1 MADMYGISN
10 AVMEQNSLHG
20 QIELERENR
29 QLAYNKKLTAFNNTI
44 KKTKAGDNTET
55 EKDTGENV
63 GDIQDVITAS
73 KGLYG
78 GFAGAG
84 RGGAA
89 GARAFRT
96 SPAMVARKQQLATR
110 SVAAQDTANAARE
123 AEQDPAGAFLG
134 ETGRVME
141 GADEGLDT
149 TPALLQDAGR
159 GLSSA
164 AQTTGE
170 LAADGTRFSGAV
182 LSGAGRGFV
191 SGADEMFGGT
201 KLPTALGGEGMA
213 GLDTFKTAE
222 AGGQGLSGVEGIVQ
236 KGIVKLGGGEDL
248 GVVAGKGAGAVGGFI
263 DAGEQIDSLV
273 QTGGKSMFT
282 RVDAQGNRVAMSGTD
297 KASEILTEAGSALD
311 VASAFTGG
319 LLVPLAGAV
328 SLAGAITGIIGDYE
342 DQKADNKKVGINADG
357 STDASKAPKLSDT
370 ALPTGEAFTSL
381 GFVGNMSHNPL
392 TSI

>member
-1 MADMYGISN
+1 MYGISN
-10 AVMEQNSLHG
+10 AVMEANSLHG

-29 QLAYNKKLTAFNNTI
+29 LNDYNKRLNEFHDTI
-44 KKTKAGDNTET
+44 RKTKQGDNTET
-55 EKDTGENV
+55 DKDTAENV
-63 GDIQDVITAS
+63 GDVQDVITS
-73 KGLYG
+73 GKGIYG
-78 GFAGAG
+78 GLAGAG
-84 RGGAA
+84 A
-89 GARAFRT
+89 GARDAY
-96 SPAMVARKQQLATR
+96 SVARSGITPSTFVGETDASGALT
-110 SVAAQDTANAARE
+110 E
-123 AEQDPAGAFLG
+123 ASQSAFLA
-134 ETGRVME
+134 ES
-141 GADEGLDT
+141 
-149 TPALLQDAGR
+149 AGV
-159 GLSSA
+159 A
-164 AQTTGE
+164 NEAQQ
-170 LAADGTRFSGAV
+170 
-182 LSGAGRGFV
+182 GAGVARSALAGVRGAGSGFV
-191 SGADEMFGGT
+191 SGVDEAFGGS
-201 KLPTALGGEGMA
+201 KLPTALGGEGLV
-213 GLDTFKTAE
+213 GFDTFKTAE

-370 ALPTGEAFTSL
+370 ALPQGEAFTSL
-381 GFVGNMSHNPL
+381 GFIGNMSHNPL